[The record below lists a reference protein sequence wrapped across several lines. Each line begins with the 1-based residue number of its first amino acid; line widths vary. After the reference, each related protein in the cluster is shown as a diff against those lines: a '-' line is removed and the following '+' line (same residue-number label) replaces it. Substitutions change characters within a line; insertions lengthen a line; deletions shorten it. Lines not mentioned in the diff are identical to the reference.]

1 VDTNKLETPA
11 QLTAAIFA
19 VTLQLQL
26 QSPALYLLLDETPLQ
41 QSAAGEISITDYHQY
56 LETLK
61 AQLHNRQLR

>member
-1 VDTNKLETPA
+1 MDTNKLETPA

-26 QSPALYLLLDETPLQ
+26 KSPALYQLLGETPLY
-41 QSAAGEISITDYHQY
+41 QSAAASEISLTDYRQY

-61 AQLHNRQLR
+61 AQLG